1 LHFPASGRSVA
12 SRQNVRSMPLGVYP
26 YWVFYTTSGDELIV
40 LHIRHSSREPI
51 DPNEL

>member
-1 LHFPASGRSVA
+1 
-12 SRQNVRSMPLGVYP
+12 LGLTLTGSSTP
-26 YWVFYTTSGDELIV
+26 PSGDELIV